1 MKQHIE
7 LSPRLRLAADLV
19 PQGARLAD
27 VGTDHAYLP
36 ACLLLEGKIP
46 WAIASDLRQGPL
58 NRARETAR
66 QYGCGDKMAFRLCN
80 GLAGIR
86 PGEVD
91 AIVIAGM
98 GGETIAQILEAA
110 PWVREEKIPLV
121 LQPMSSL
128 PELRDWLEKNGY
140 AIAREQLAREG
151 ETLYVVMGVTAGE
164 MGEQTPG
171 QRWAGRQSRDPLRGD
186 YLAQQ
191 ERKLRRAVEGMAKS
205 RGEETQQRRRELEQ
219 VLSEISAMKEE
230 WQKWQV

>member
-1 MKQHIE
+1 
-7 LSPRLRLAADLV
+7 
-19 PQGARLAD
+19 
-27 VGTDHAYLP
+27 
-36 ACLLLEGKIP
+36 
-46 WAIASDLRQGPL
+46 
-58 NRARETAR
+58 
-66 QYGCGDKMAFRLCN
+66 
-80 GLAGIR
+80 
-86 PGEVD
+86 
-91 AIVIAGM
+91 M

-151 ETLYVVMGVTAGE
+151 DTLYVVMGVTAGE

-171 QRWAGRQSRDPLRGD
+171 QLWAGRQSRDPLRGE

-230 WQKWQV
+230 WQKWQM

>member
-58 NRARETAR
+58 DRARETAR
-66 QYGCGDKMAFRLCN
+66 QYGCGDKMTFRLCN
-80 GLAGIR
+80 GLAGVR

-91 AIVIAGM
+91 AVVIAGM

-110 PWVREEKIPLV
+110 PWVWAEKLPLI

-128 PELRDWLEKNGY
+128 PELREWLGQHGY
-140 AIAREQLAREG
+140 AIAQERLAREG
-151 ETLYVVMGVTAGE
+151 ETLYVVMMVTVGE
-164 MGEQTPG
+164 MGQQTPG
-171 QRWAGRQSRDPLRGD
+171 QLWVGRQSRDPLRGE
-186 YLAQQ
+186 YLEQQ
-191 ERKLRRAVEGMAKS
+191 ERKLRRALEGMSKS
-205 RGEETQQRRRELEQ
+205 RGEQTQQRRRELET
-219 VLSEISAMKEE
+219 VLTEITAMKEE

>member
-19 PQGARLAD
+19 PRGARLAD

-46 WAIASDLRQGPL
+46 WALASDLRKGPL
-58 NRARETAR
+58 DRARETAR
-66 QYGCGDKMAFRLCN
+66 QYGCGDRMAFRLCN

-110 PWVREEKIPLV
+110 PWVREERLPLI

-128 PELRDWLEKNGY
+128 PELRGWLHQNGY
-140 AIAREQLAREG
+140 AVARERLAREG
-151 ETLYVVMGVTAGE
+151 ETLYVVMEVTAGE
-164 MGEQTPG
+164 TGPQTPG
-171 QRWAGRQSRDPLRGD
+171 QLWAGRQSRDPLRGA
-186 YLAQQ
+186 YL
-191 ERKLRRAVEGMAKS
+191 EGLTRKLRRALDGMAQG
-205 RGEETQQRRRELEQ
+205 RGEETRKRRRELE
-219 VLSEISAMKEE
+219 EIYEEVCAMKEE
-230 WQKWQV
+230 WQQWQL

>member
-66 QYGCGDKMAFRLCN
+66 QYGCGDRMAFRLCN

-91 AIVIAGM
+91 SIVIAGM

-110 PWVREEKIPLV
+110 PWVLEEKIPLV

-128 PELRDWLEKNGY
+128 PELRTWLGQHGY

-151 ETLYVVMGVTAGE
+151 ETLYVVMQVTAGE
-164 MGEQTPG
+164 MGPQTPG
-171 QRWAGRQSRDPLRGD
+171 QLWVGRQSRDPLRGA
-186 YLAQQ
+186 YLEQQ
-191 ERKLRRAVEGMAKS
+191 ERKLRRAVDGMAKS
-205 RGEETQQRRRELEQ
+205 QGEETQQRRRELEA
-219 VLSEISAMKEE
+219 VLYEIAAMKEE

>member
-46 WAIASDLRQGPL
+46 WAIAADLRQGPL

-86 PGEVD
+86 PDEVD
-91 AIVIAGM
+91 AVVIAGM

-110 PWVREEKIPLV
+110 PWVWKEKIPLV

-128 PELRDWLEKNGY
+128 PELRTWLGQHGY

-151 ETLYVVMGVTAGE
+151 ETLYVVMQVTAGE
-164 MGEQTPG
+164 MGPQTPG
-171 QRWAGRQSRDPLRGD
+171 QLWVGRQSRDPLRGE
-186 YLAQQ
+186 YLEQQ
-191 ERKLRRAVEGMAKS
+191 ERKLRRAVDGMAKS
-205 RGEETQQRRRELEQ
+205 LGEETQQRRRELEA
-219 VLSEISAMKEE
+219 VLHEIAAMKEE